1 MDAMTDTLP
10 VAQIGAH
17 FEALSALVPR
27 HPTAA
32 TANGP

>member
-10 VAQIGAH
+10 VAQVGAH
-17 FEALSALVPR
+17 FEAPSALVPC
-27 HPTAA
+27 HATAA